1 MVRKAV
7 SSCDWQKRQRLARA
21 WGRLIYDLRSRFL
34 CLASACA
41 VLATCGGCIYGA
53 RALRREAKKL
63 SALQKNAEV
72 IIVWI
77 AMLESD
83 NEDEARI
90 ASVVRSPG

>member
-1 MVRKAV
+1 
-7 SSCDWQKRQRLARA
+7 
-21 WGRLIYDLRSRFL
+21 
-34 CLASACA
+34 
-41 VLATCGGCIYGA
+41 
-53 RALRREAKKL
+53 LRREAKKL